1 MAQALRTLSRKPLLR
16 MLSILNLAL
25 PFFGLIFIG
34 FACGKWRKLPDEGL
48 AWMNFFIFYV
58 ALPALFFRILSK
70 TPLEQLAQL
79 DFIAAT
85 TLATATAFTLSY
97 IVGLIVCRGDL
108 AASTIAAVAGGF
120 GNVGYMGPG
129 LALAAI
135 GPEASVPVALIFSFD
150 ALLVFTLVPLLMA
163 VSGTSG
169 GGIGRAVRDVLKGIL
184 LNSLLVSAALGV
196 LAAAYKLE
204 PPIAIQRLL
213 EFLYTSAAPCALFAL
228 GVTVALRPMQRVP
241 AEVPLL
247 ACVKLL
253 LHPVLALLLL
263 GWFGPF
269 GEVWVGTGVLMAA
282 LPPALSA
289 YVFARQY
296 DVWIEQASSVVLMGT
311 LLSVVTLTAVMWLAQ
326 TKSLVQLLGRIGF

>member
-1 MAQALRTLSRKPLLR
+1 

-34 FACGKWRKLPDEGL
+34 FACGKLKKLPDEGL

-70 TPLEQLAQL
+70 TPLEQLAQF

-85 TLATATAFTLSY
+85 ALATATAFTISY
-97 IVGLIVCRGDL
+97 VVGLIAMRGNL
-108 AASTIAAVAGGF
+108 AAATVAAVAGGF

-135 GPEASVPVALIFSFD
+135 GPDAAVPVALIFSFD

-163 VSGTSG
+163 FSGTASAG
-169 GGIGRAVRDVLKGIL
+169 FGRALLDVVKGIVLNPL
-184 LNSLLVSAALGV
+184 LLSAAIGV
-196 LAAAYKLE
+196 LAATYKFE
-204 PPIAIQRLL
+204 PPTAVDRLL

-241 AEVPLL
+241 WEVPLL
-247 ACVKLL
+247 AGIKLL
-253 LHPVLALLLL
+253 LHPILVIFML

-269 GEVWVGTGVLMAA
+269 GEVWIGTAVLMAA

-296 DVWIEQASSVVLMGT
+296 DSWIEQASSVVLIGT
-311 LLSVVTLTAVMWLAQ
+311 LLSVVTLTAVMWLVQ
-326 TKSLVQLLGRIGF
+326 TKLLWRLLAQIGICLTCG